1 MTNKQTK
8 ILIGNSY
15 PFSLIRRRVIVE
27 PMRVDQVCSEI
38 AGAEVH
44 SFWGHAATRTAA
56 ESLLGVSLATTK
68 ERPEIILS
76 SENLPTLDGQIFDAC
91 YVCSPNYMPG
101 FRPQIGTEVS
111 PDQILGWQMLKISW
125 N

>member
-1 MTNKQTK
+1 MTKQQTK

-15 PFSLIRRRVIVE
+15 PFSLIRRRVTVE
-27 PMRVDQVCSEI
+27 PMRVEQVCSEI
-38 AGAEVH
+38 ADAEVH

-56 ESLLGVSLATTK
+56 ESLLGVSLATIK
-68 ERPEIILS
+68 ERPEIVLS
-76 SENLPTLDGQIFDAC
+76 ENNLPTLNGNAFDAC
-91 YVCSPNYMPG
+91 YVCSPNYTPG